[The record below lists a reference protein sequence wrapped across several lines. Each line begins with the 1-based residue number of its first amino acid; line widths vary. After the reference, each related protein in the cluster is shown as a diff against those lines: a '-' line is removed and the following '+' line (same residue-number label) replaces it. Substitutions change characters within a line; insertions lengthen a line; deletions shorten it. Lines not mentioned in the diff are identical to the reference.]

1 MKFDFYAAAITGK
14 ADKTHIDAL
23 VQGANADFNG
33 LDISDIVARLQI
45 ITGIAALDENIRSY
59 AVSGARRHHDGY
71 KSLVHPKEKG
81 DTSLYTQQVI
91 LPALDQ
97 LRQIGLHS
105 THPDL
110 SFFPPGSWSLQF
122 EFTLAK
128 PWISKD
134 DTPFYVTESVNPV
147 RKEKV
152 FKAPMMAASSWKG
165 ALRWTLMHTRLAS
178 QRDTLTPEQFATER
192 LAQTLLFGP
201 EQGGKPNQNTGFA
214 AYLDA
219 LHTDEARKTYER
231 MLRTYFGVAENQ
243 PLPHHRG
250 RLLFYPTFFNQ
261 MDVEVFGEKDP
272 AVDAEIVEMADYL
285 LQALGVIDRQILVN
299 SVGCRKCR
307 PSYLK
312 ELRAEAEKNRATL
325 CPDCQRKI
333 TTNPLRIFDCK
344 VETCREVSRSFSP
357 ITDFICQECE
367 EHFLRF
373 RSYLDF
379 FQISY
384 AVEPRLVR
392 GIDYYTKTTFEFI
405 SSRLGA
411 QDAILGGGRYD
422 DMMKE
427 FGGPDMCGI
436 GFAVGMERLVSLV
449 SYTEKSENFLYVV
462 FLGEEARK
470 KGMDLARYLRRQGIE
485 SLMEYKDRSIKNQF
499 SRANK
504 LGARWVLTIGEEE
517 IRKGRYQLKNMATG
531 LQQEVG
537 QDEIVR
543 IIQGS
548 LDAPSKGEGD
558 ES

>member
-1 MKFDFYAAAITGK
+1 MKKQISAIKGTKDILPQEARKWQKVEAKAKHIFELYGYREIRTPVFEATELFEKGTGQ
-14 ADKTHIDAL
+14 T
-23 VQGANADFNG
+23 
-33 LDISDIVARLQI
+33 SDIVIKEMYTFKDKGGRSLTLRPEYTPSIVRSIIEHRLY
-45 ITGIAALDENIRSY
+45 L
-59 AVSGARRHHDGY
+59 
-71 KSLVHPKEKG
+71 
-81 DTSLYTQQVI
+81 
-91 LPALDQ
+91 
-97 LRQIGLHS
+97 
-105 THPDL
+105 
-110 SFFPPGSWSLQF
+110 
-122 EFTLAK
+122 K
-128 PWISKD
+128 P
-134 DTPFYVTESVNPV
+134 
-147 RKEKV
+147 
-152 FKAPMMAASSWKG
+152 
-165 ALRWTLMHTRLAS
+165 
-178 QRDTLTPEQFATER
+178 
-192 LAQTLLFGP
+192 
-201 EQGGKPNQNTGFA
+201 
-214 AYLDA
+214 
-219 LHTDEARKTYER
+219 
-231 MLRTYFGVAENQ
+231 Q
-243 PLPHHRG
+243 PLRFYYIGPMFRYDKPQKG
-250 RLLFYPTFFNQ
+250 RYRQFHQ

-312 ELRAEAEKNRATL
+312 ELRAEAEKNRARL